1 MKIPVY
7 TARGQIS
14 STMPGRQIRAR
25 KSIQAAQQAEMAAAA
40 PGLALTEEIGEYATT
55 RYKMQVENQLNSAM
69 LDASEALRD
78 RRRELGKVDNY
89 KNVLDD
95 GDNSMWNKE
104 TEELKT
110 RLRQKVGKDRYALE
124 QFDSRFRQMEQQHRF
139 VLRDVIDQRTKND
152 AILNRNR
159 KLQNAEDDIVD
170 NYDLSQVSFILRDV
184 VQDTKKLAEIKAG
197 NISVLNEQQ
206 RALLIRATARSF
218 EKNANEAPSG
228 ITFVDQVRQAIRDN
242 DETVLKS
249 SQAAYVYGLMKML
262 DPNEQAKVLKAVGGA
277 QVFLEG
283 ATIAEQNAQKQAE
296 LYLKDFQSSL
306 DVYEKQLTEGNTLDQ
321 SIIDEIGRNL
331 NESVLPRI
339 TDQAERQA
347 IAKSYSDLVTFND
360 FQKSFG
366 QRVTLENIDAVIE
379 NFRTQG
385 FAEEGFAGIDKPLEE
400 NFIAYMDTYK
410 ENMKKA
416 LAKDGDAISFAAR
429 TKMDGINIQGVDLS
443 PDAFANGAT
452 GLNNRLAQGSKI
464 KANNGLNH
472 LPILTNDEMVQ
483 LQTAFNSASF
493 EQQRTIINGINQEL
507 GPKSLD
513 LYSKL
518 SKDAPMMAHLA
529 GLINENGVN
538 DEASRQIQ
546 LGLAAENK
554 VKVSSLTDLGGT
566 LVYNE
571 IVLDAFGT
579 LPEKLEQSLRG
590 VTEQSVEAILTYRV
604 MYEGLDVTKLKEEDL
619 RNIVSF
625 ALGGT
630 KDGLR
635 GGIGVFG
642 ESDVGDRSYFRPK
655 NVSDEEFTEAVEGI
669 TAEKLARIPG
679 NDISDE
685 DLQITNDIIQGFLDS
700 DDRGIAAVGRDS
712 RGYIIY
718 EMYRGEPGSAQAIG
732 SQGGDPLVF
741 TFEDLATIELLE
753 RKAVE
758 VQKTGEQEIRDRSI
772 KYMYNQSIFYFDE
785 ENNKLYDSR
794 GMKEISL
801 DRLKDIKTGQRL
813 TE

>member
-40 PGLALTEEIGEYATT
+40 PGLAFTDSVNEYATT

-95 GDNSMWNKE
+95 GDNSIWNKE

-262 DPNEQAKVLKAVGGA
+262 DPNEQAKVLKAVGGT

-296 LYLKDFQSSL
+296 LYLSDFQSSL

-379 NFRTQG
+379 NFRTKG
-385 FAEEGFAGIDKPLEE
+385 FAKEGFDGIVKAIEG
-400 NFIAYMDTYK
+400 NFIA
-410 ENMKKA
+410 
-416 LAKDGDAISFAAR
+416 
-429 TKMDGINIQGVDLS
+429 
-443 PDAFANGAT
+443 
-452 GLNNRLAQGSKI
+452 
-464 KANNGLNH
+464 
-472 LPILTNDEMVQ
+472 
-483 LQTAFNSASF
+483 
-493 EQQRTIINGINQEL
+493 
-507 GPKSLD
+507 
-513 LYSKL
+513 
-518 SKDAPMMAHLA
+518 
-529 GLINENGVN
+529 
-538 DEASRQIQ
+538 
-546 LGLAAENK
+546 
-554 VKVSSLTDLGGT
+554 
-566 LVYNE
+566 
-571 IVLDAFGT
+571 
-579 LPEKLEQSLRG
+579 
-590 VTEQSVEAILTYRV
+590 
-604 MYEGLDVTKLKEEDL
+604 
-619 RNIVSF
+619 
-625 ALGGT
+625 
-630 KDGLR
+630 
-635 GGIGVFG
+635 
-642 ESDVGDRSYFRPK
+642 
-655 NVSDEEFTEAVEGI
+655 
-669 TAEKLARIPG
+669 
-679 NDISDE
+679 
-685 DLQITNDIIQGFLDS
+685 
-700 DDRGIAAVGRDS
+700 
-712 RGYIIY
+712 
-718 EMYRGEPGSAQAIG
+718 
-732 SQGGDPLVF
+732 
-741 TFEDLATIELLE
+741 
-753 RKAVE
+753 
-758 VQKTGEQEIRDRSI
+758 
-772 KYMYNQSIFYFDE
+772 
-785 ENNKLYDSR
+785 
-794 GMKEISL
+794 
-801 DRLKDIKTGQRL
+801 
-813 TE
+813 